1 MKTKLSDRETIK
13 THQRAWATRTGLA
26 YDADGYCMCAN
37 DNIFQGLSPEA
48 RKEFESGDGTE
59 LGKNGRRGKIQA
71 LHSSSALACNWFDYW
86 RGRDLTPLSRAFE
99 LPTGFST
106 LVLEQKFP
114 TELGGIGPN
123 LDVLLYAGKMPLA
136 IESKF
141 TEPYSKSKLKTF
153 LKPKYFDKD
162 RTLWATA
169 GLPGCQSIADALR
182 VERHDFK
189 VLDVAHLLK
198 HMLALANNFGRH
210 WSLCCLWFEVPGP
223 LCCPSSVQNSR
234 REDGNRFLRIS

>member
-48 RKEFESGDGTE
+48 RKEFESE
-59 LGKNGRRGKIQA
+59 
-71 LHSSSALACNWFDYW
+71 
-86 RGRDLTPLSRAFE
+86 
-99 LPTGFST
+99 
-106 LVLEQKFP
+106 
-114 TELGGIGPN
+114 
-123 LDVLLYAGKMPLA
+123 
-136 IESKF
+136 F

-198 HMLALANNFGRH
+198 HMLALANNF
-210 WSLCCLWFEVPGP
+210 
-223 LCCPSSVQNSR
+223 
-234 REDGNRFLRIS
+234 